1 MSHLEQNILKKVANA
16 FSAPAARYPPD
27 PRALFV
33 LGLCVFVG
41 VPLIFA
47 NATPGTIASQLDD
60 TWVVV
65 WGVMLS
71 AGSLVTLLGVVRQ
84 SVNGILFEQ
93 VGSVA
98 VGFACL
104 IYSTAIW
111 LSVQW
116 AGAVPAVIV
125 LGWGLS
131 CFWRWYQLQRLM
143 VNTEKLAHE
152 ARSDGE

>member
-1 MSHLEQNILKKVANA
+1 MLIAARNSFA
-16 FSAPAARYPPD
+16 APAARYPPD

-47 NATPGTIASQLDD
+47 NATPGTIASKLDA

-71 AGSLVTLLGVVRQ
+71 AGSLVTLMGVVRQ
-84 SVNGILFEQ
+84 SINGILFEQ

-104 IYSTAIW
+104 IYATAIW

-116 AGAVPAVIV
+116 SGAVPSVIV

-143 VNTEKLAHE
+143 VNTEKAVHE
-152 ARSDGE
+152 IRADVD

>member
-1 MSHLEQNILKKVANA
+1 MPKRFMGAVIRS

-33 LGLCVFVG
+33 LGLCVVVG

-47 NATPGTIASQLDD
+47 DATPGTIASKLDD

-71 AGSLVTLLGVVRQ
+71 AGSLVTLLGVIRQ

-104 IYSTAIW
+104 IYATAIW

-143 VNTEKLAHE
+143 VNTEKLATE
-152 ARSDGE
+152 VRSDVE